1 MVKTSTLALCVL
13 VAFAVGIAVGMS
25 LQRTYYP
32 CIELPV
38 VSKTDT
44 LYLRDTVDVPVPVPQ
59 IEYRVR
65 TDTMRVK
72 ITPDGKTTVDG
83 VQVPDTVKT
92 DSSGQRIDVPVP
104 ITSRV
109 YETPDYRAVVSGWR
123 ASLDSMRVY
132 PRTTVITN
140 TETRTKRPRW
150 VLAIGPG
157 LSYTD
162 RQVRPA
168 ITATLG
174 FALWS
179 R

>member
-1 MVKTSTLALCVL
+1 MVKTSTFALCVL
-13 VAFAVGIAVGMS
+13 VAFAIGIAVGMS

-32 CIELPV
+32 CIEIPV

-44 LYLRDTVDVPVPVPQ
+44 LYLTDTVPGEIPDPEVRW
-59 IEYRVR
+59 RVR

-83 VQVPDTVKT
+83 VVLPDTTRK
-92 DSSGQRIDVPVP
+92 DSSGQQIDVAVP
-104 ITSRV
+104 ISSKV
-109 YETPDYRAVVSGWR
+109 YQTPDYRAVVSGWN
-123 ASLDSMRVY
+123 AALDSMTLY
-132 PRTTVITN
+132 PRTKVITN

-150 VLAIGPG
+150 VLAVGPG

-174 FALWS
+174 FAIWS
-179 R
+179 K